1 MGSASSRRRIYI
13 GTEANQYLAEQTL
26 IYSIRKH
33 LSDPSIEIIP
43 LTQTQQRVGGTRFG
57 FVRFTL
63 PQAMGYQG
71 KALYLD
77 ADQLA
82 LTDLAPIFDLL
93 PDDKAI
99 ACVYEAE
106 GLYNG
111 KPHVQTWHTSVML
124 LDCEQLAWQPDE
136 LFATV
141 VPNKQEPKPGQIR
154 YRNFMELQWFEQER
168 IAKLP
173 PSWNHFNIVTPETN
187 IVHFSHV
194 RSQPWKNP
202 RHELTDFWLGYLKEA
217 IAAGYLRR
225 RDVVAAVA
233 RGHVHPWTLKAIA

>member
-1 MGSASSRRRIYI
+1 MGSASSSRRIYI

-33 LSDPSIEIIP
+33 LSDPNIEIIP
-43 LTQTQQRVGGTRFG
+43 LTQTQRRVGGTRFG

-82 LTDLAPIFDLL
+82 LTDLAPLFDLL
-93 PDDKAI
+93 PEDKAI

-111 KPHVQTWHTSVML
+111 KPHVHTWHTSVML
-124 LDCEQLAWQPDE
+124 LDCAQLPWQPDE
-136 LFATV
+136 LFALV
-141 VPNKQEPKPGQIR
+141 VPNKQEPLPGQIR
-154 YRNFMELQWFEQER
+154 YRNFMELQWFEQDR

-202 RHELTDFWLGYLKEA
+202 RHELTDFWLGYLREA

-225 RDVVAAVA
+225 RDVVSAVA
-233 RGHVHPWTLKAIA
+233 WGHVHPWTLKAIA